1 MALTTRLHN
10 LSEWKPATSFNP
22 LHGHEEKFLWEIQKV
37 WDNQE
42 FFWMIPIQ
50 DIQQTN
56 IQVTEKNGKSRSHE
70 PTDKYN
76 PLTLRLSSVHAYEGK
91 T

>member
-1 MALTTRLHN
+1 
-10 LSEWKPATSFNP
+10 
-22 LHGHEEKFLWEIQKV
+22 
-37 WDNQE
+37 
-42 FFWMIPIQ
+42 MIPIQ

-76 PLTLRLSSVHAYEGK
+76 PLTLQLSSVHAYEGR

>member
-1 MALTTRLHN
+1 
-10 LSEWKPATSFNP
+10 
-22 LHGHEEKFLWEIQKV
+22 
-37 WDNQE
+37 
-42 FFWMIPIQ
+42 MIPIQ

-70 PTDKYN
+70 PSTQHHDYRV
-76 PLTLRLSSVHAYEGK
+76 LTHMKVRQKCLAMAE